1 MGLLLALAAS
11 VATLTGSVGAND
23 AFQIGLVD
31 GSGAAGTHVDPGTY
45 TLVVHDLST
54 LHNFHLFGPGG
65 VDVAT
70 AVDTTGDSTFTV
82 TLVDGIY
89 TSSATRAPSW
99 GCGGSSR
106 SGRRRCLPRRRSA
119 PSPSRPCRS

>member
-23 AFQIGLVD
+23 SFQIGLVD
-31 GSGAAGTHVDPGTY
+31 GSGAAVTHVDPGTY
-45 TLVVHDLST
+45 TLVVHDRST

-70 AVDTTGDSTFTV
+70 AVDTTGDSSFTV

-89 TSSATRAPSW
+89 TFQCDPHASQMS
-99 GCGGSSR
+99 GSFHVT
-106 SGRRRCLPRRRSA
+106 
-119 PSPSRPCRS
+119 